1 MVTKQ
6 LSTSSVYGTKD
17 ILEVRIS
24 PLRVITH
31 GWVDCIESFR
41 DWQRLR
47 PWKFWLWG
55 QPLEDHKQI
64 EQKTLFNLLGQPLAD
79 ADDYNTP
86 WDDYL
91 LFGGDA
97 IWVGG

>member
-47 PWKFWLWG
+47 PWSCRCIDQ
-55 QPLEDHKQI
+55 QPIL
-64 EQKTLFNLLGQPLAD
+64 QKTLFNLLGQPLSD

-91 LFGGDA
+91 LCCGDT

>member
-6 LSTSSVYGTKD
+6 LSTSPVYGTKD

-47 PWKFWLWG
+47 PWG
-55 QPLEDHKQI
+55 CRCIDQQPIL
-64 EQKTLFNLLGQPLAD
+64 QKTLFNLLGQPLAN